1 MEHGIDHDALDD
13 ALRRC
18 GSSWDAAQTHGLLS
32 GQLAI
37 SGAESGFGWLAQV
50 LEGTQHADGDRAEC
64 EVMLSAL
71 FESTYRQLA
80 ERLSAFEP
88 LLPGDSD
95 STAVRAVALAHWCEG
110 YLHGLV
116 STSHAEALK
125 ARLAAAPLADI
136 IKDMLE
142 ITRASAE
149 DDADEESDER
159 AYTEIVEYLRVAAQL
174 VYEEL
179 AEFRNESIDNSAR
192 RGADALH

>member
-1 MEHGIDHDALDD
+1 
-13 ALRRC
+13 
-18 GSSWDAAQTHGLLS
+18 WDAAQTHGLLS